1 MSRGEMMRFIKL
13 ALAGVCALG
22 LVAAGTTANAAP
34 VKIRMSGVAPLAN
47 WASIILYK
55 KDLMHNLGKSY
66 TLETVHFRGT
76 PPMITAVANNELE
89 VVDLAYS
96 SLASQSRTPGSMTFA

>member
-13 ALAGVCALG
+13 ALAGVCVLG

-89 VVDLAYS
+89 VVELAYS